1 MAAMVVIG
9 SGIGVGEERRSENQ
23 SESISVRSQRSI
35 RSQRA
40 PGISACSGH
49 GPGMTPM
56 R

>member
-1 MAAMVVIG
+1 MAAIDVIG
-9 SGIGVGEERRSENQ
+9 SITGIGEESRSENQ

-35 RSQRA
+35 KSQRK